1 MQYAA
6 GRAKHQGCG
15 DDARKFASY
24 TEAFKGEK
32 RMYNHTT

>member
-6 GRAKHQGCG
+6 GKAKRQGCG

-32 RMYNHTT
+32 RMYNPPT